1 MRTVEWLVYN
11 LAVLM
16 VVVKVWMLD
25 TNLEA
30 NLVSLLAEPKASLS
44 VD

>member
-1 MRTVEWLVYN
+1 MVYN

-30 NLVSLLAEPKASLS
+30 NLVSPLAEPKVSLS
-44 VD
+44 AGLKESK

>member
-1 MRTVEWLVYN
+1 MRTVERLVYN

-16 VVVKVWMLD
+16 VVVKVWMMG

-30 NLVSLLAEPKASLS
+30 NLVSLLAASTVSL
-44 VD
+44 